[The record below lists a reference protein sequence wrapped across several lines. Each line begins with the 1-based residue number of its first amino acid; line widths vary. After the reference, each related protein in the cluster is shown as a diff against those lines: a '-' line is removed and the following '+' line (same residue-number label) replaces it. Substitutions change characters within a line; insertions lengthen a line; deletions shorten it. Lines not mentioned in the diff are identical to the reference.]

1 MSPSCRNDPYLSGV
15 PVSVI
20 NSWYQ
25 REGYIKSMAD
35 LISKELES
43 FSEPA
48 QVLLMSGVAILM
60 QLNLPVW
67 SDNMTTICWYR
78 NSMKFEKVF
87 FLFLKIRS

>member
-1 MSPSCRNDPYLSGV
+1 MLIYIVYWSVVLKVSPSCRNDPYLSRV

-48 QVLLMSGVAILM
+48 QVLLISGVAILM
-60 QLNLPVW
+60 QLNLRVW
-67 SDNMTTICWYR
+67 SDNI
-78 NSMKFEKVF
+78 
-87 FLFLKIRS
+87 LFVGIGTR